1 MDTLSK
7 IFTKTFHLCL
17 LPDIIDTTTKGHPM
31 AIRILDG
38 NAFSVIAAGRRE
50 LREQGREDQI
60 PEFTADMT
68 SSDSYDKLL
77 QTFLKWFPNE
87 KMELS

>member
-1 MDTLSK
+1 
-7 IFTKTFHLCL
+7 
-17 LPDIIDTTTKGHPM
+17 M

-68 SSDSYDKLL
+68 ASDSYDKLL
-77 QTFLKWFPNE
+77 QTFLKWFPNDE
-87 KMELS
+87 LELS